1 MFGNKKP
8 KVYQILVSG
17 IEIEVTRKR
26 IKNLYLR
33 VNRGTGKVKVSCPL
47 FISEKALKGFVES
60 RADWIKQRQ
69 EKALLIPDRKD
80 YKYVTGETHYFQGK
94 PYQLEVIEG
103 EGRSKVSINGDR
115 FTLKASTESTM
126 DQRQRGIDTIYR
138 SYLKSE
144 IPKLIEKWEPI
155 MGVKVNDFGVRKM
168 KTRWGTCNITAKRIW
183 LSLELAKKTSGCLEA
198 VVVHEMVH
206 LLERLHNKRFYAF
219 MDQFYP
225 EWRIYENELNSYI
238 D

>member
-1 MFGNKKP
+1 MFGNKKS
-8 KVYQILVSG
+8 KVYQIRVSG
-17 IEIEVTRKR
+17 IEIEVTRKK

-47 FISEKALKGFVES
+47 FVSEKGLLRFVEP
-60 RADWIKQRQ
+60 RVNWIKERQ
-69 EKALLIPDRKD
+69 QKALLVPDKKD

-94 PYQLEVIEG
+94 PYQLEVLEGKGRNKAQFEG
-103 EGRSKVSINGDR
+103 ERII
-115 FTLKASTESTM
+115 LKAQIESTIEIKQKM
-126 DQRQRGIDTIYR
+126 IDTLYR

-144 IPKLIEKWEPI
+144 IPKLIEKWEPV
-155 MGVKVNDFGVRKM
+155 MGVQVSDFGVRKM
-168 KTRWGTCNITAKRIW
+168 RTRWGTCNITAKRIW
-183 LSLELAKKTSGCLEA
+183 LSLELAKKTPGCLES

-225 EWRIYENELNSYI
+225 EWKIYEKELNSYI

>member
-1 MFGNKKP
+1 MFRNKKS
-8 KVYQILVSG
+8 KVYQIQVSG
-17 IEIEVTRKR
+17 IEIEVTRKK

-47 FISEKALKGFVES
+47 FVSEKGLLRFVEP
-60 RADWIKQRQ
+60 RANWIKERQ
-69 EKALLIPDRKD
+69 QKALLVPDKKD
-80 YKYVTGETHYFQGK
+80 YKYITGETHYFQGK
-94 PYQLEVIEG
+94 PYQLEVLEGKGRNKAQFEG
-103 EGRSKVSINGDR
+103 ERII
-115 FTLKASTESTM
+115 LKASDKSTIEV
-126 DQRQRGIDTIYR
+126 RQKVIDNLYR

-144 IPKLIEKWEPI
+144 IPKLIEKWEPV
-155 MGVKVNDFGVRKM
+155 MGVQVSEFGVRKM

-183 LSLELAKKTSGCLEA
+183 LSLELAKKTPECLES

-219 MDQFYP
+219 MDEFYS
-225 EWRIYENELNSYI
+225 EWKIYEKELNSYI